1 MSGRLT
7 MPAILFFLPLFLY
20 AASAVNTTTTVEAAA
35 RDDIAVARLVDRSR
49 SLPPEFK
56 ADVIARLAES
66 GALGSSQTAS
76 DVLEEAFFA
85 ASAAQERVRLDTALP
100 GGTTSREETR
110 SRALTSSTGPGR
122 AIALPT

>member
-1 MSGRLT
+1 MR
-7 MPAILFFLPLFLY
+7 FFLLLFLY
-20 AASAVNTTTTVEAAA
+20 AAPAFNRTTTVEAAA

-56 ADVIARLAES
+56 ADVITRLAES

-85 ASAAQERVRLDTALP
+85 ASAAQERVRLDTA
-100 GGTTSREETR
+100 REAR
-110 SRALTSSTGPGR
+110 P
-122 AIALPT
+122 